1 MLDEFICHGKEKLRC
16 GYTTGSCAAAAA
28 KAAAEMLL
36 SEANVSFVGIST
48 PKGIKLKLD
57 VLEPM
62 INENYAECAIKKDS
76 GDDPDITNGILVFAR
91 VSKIASGIEITGGRG
106 IGIITKS
113 GLDQPVGEYAINS
126 VPRKMIKSALE
137 EIAEKYDYHGG
148 LRAEISVPNGEEIA
162 KKTYN
167 PRMGIEGGISIIG
180 TSGIV
185 EPMSNSAL
193 IDTIR
198 LEAKMRYSEGYRNL
212 LLTLGNYSEN
222 YIQKSMLFALE
233 KSVKCSNF
241 IGEAIDIAL
250 ETGFERILIIGHI
263 GKLVKLG
270 AGIMNTHSAQADGR
284 MDVLVTCGMLADA
297 DVNLLKEIPQ
307 CVTVDSALDI
317 LKSGGYMEKTLDIL
331 ADRVEYYLNAKVK
344 NEIEIGAVM
353 FSEKHGISVK
363 TSLADK
369 LIKMI
374 SEEYNG

>member
-212 LLTLGNYSEN
+212 MLTLGNYSEN
-222 YIQKSMLFALE
+222 YIQKSMPFALE

>member
-222 YIQKSMLFALE
+222 YIQKSMPFVLE

-331 ADRVEYYLNAKVK
+331 ADRTEYYLNAKVK